1 MSKIRVLTN
10 SPRLQPKP
18 YDSGGVLNDLLR
30 TPRREPETKKTR
42 IREPEK
48 CGQKTAPLW
57 PR

>member
-1 MSKIRVLTN
+1 MLTN
-10 SPRLQPKP
+10 GPRLQPKP

-30 TPRREPETKKTR
+30 TPRREPETKKAR

-48 CGQKTAPLW
+48 CGQKTAPFW